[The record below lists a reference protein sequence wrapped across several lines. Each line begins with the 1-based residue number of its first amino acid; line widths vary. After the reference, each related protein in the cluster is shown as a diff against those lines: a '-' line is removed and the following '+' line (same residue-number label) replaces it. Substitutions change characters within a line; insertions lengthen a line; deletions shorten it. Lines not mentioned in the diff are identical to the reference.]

1 MKKNYIAFTMAEVL
15 ITLGLIGVVAA
26 MTLPALL
33 ADYRRLEGTVRI
45 KKFVSTMQQAF
56 NTATVNYGDA
66 INWKFPT
73 VQNDKEQ
80 INEFV
85 DTYLFPYLTGI
96 KQCAADAPECREF
109 AKHLLQGQPV
119 YIFSDGSC
127 FGMTTGGA
135 GETVANIHFMY
146 DYNCMGKPNK
156 YGYDIFQFVM
166 QFSAGKAPKFRG
178 GGTRLLNATNREEL
192 LELCKNPD
200 SEYQKSDC
208 ATLIEYDGWEIKE
221 DYPWY

>member
-1 MKKNYIAFTMAEVL
+1 MRKLGFTLAETL
-15 ITLGLIGVVAA
+15 ITLGIIGVVAA

-33 ADYRRLEGTVRI
+33 ADYRRLEGIVRI

-156 YGYDIFQFVM
+156 YEYDIFQFVM

-178 GGTRLLNATNREEL
+178 EGTRLLNATNREEL

>member
-1 MKKNYIAFTMAEVL
+1 MKTIQKGFTLAEVL
-15 ITLGLIGVVAA
+15 ITIGIIGVVAA
-26 MTLPALL
+26 MTLPAIL
-33 ADYRRLEGTVRI
+33 ANYKRSVGTARI
-45 KKFVSTMQQAF
+45 KKFVTTMQQAF
-56 NTATVNYGDA
+56 ARAIADYGDA
-66 INWKFPT
+66 MNWNLPT
-73 VQNDKEQ
+73 LQNDKEQ
-80 INEFV
+80 INKFV

-109 AKHLLQGQPV
+109 TKHLLPGQPV

-127 FGMTTGGA
+127 FGLTTGGA
-135 GETVANIHFMY
+135 GETSATIHFMY

-166 QFSAGKAPKFRG
+166 QFNTGKAPKFRG
-178 GGTRLLNATNREEL
+178 GGTRLLNTANREEL